1 MIADIIKNQLREN
14 LEMIDKEAKGLV
26 KQKFPTVLFT
36 PKRSKEETQRKTRS
50 NPKNQPSE
58 QTLRAEA
65 VQSLYNKELCQY
77 QISILIQ
84 PTTRNLK
91 CDFASKADQVPKL

>member
-1 MIADIIKNQLREN
+1 
-14 LEMIDKEAKGLV
+14 V
-26 KQKFPTVLFT
+26 FT

-65 VQSLYNKELCQY
+65 VQSLYNKELCQR
-77 QISILIQ
+77 QASIFDTANHKKSQ
-84 PTTRNLK
+84 
-91 CDFASKADQVPKL
+91 CDFAFKADQVPKL